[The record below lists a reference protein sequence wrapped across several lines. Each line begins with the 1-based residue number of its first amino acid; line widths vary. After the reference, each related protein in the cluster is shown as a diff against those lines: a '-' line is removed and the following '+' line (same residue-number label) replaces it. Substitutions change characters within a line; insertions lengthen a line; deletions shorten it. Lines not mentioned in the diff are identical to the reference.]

1 MRILNAMQ
9 AAARSLAAALI
20 QPASAHCD
28 TEDGPAVQD
37 GRRALET
44 GNPNYAL
51 KWVHAEGEEEV
62 RASFDAAQAARGRQ
76 DADRAARAFLETL
89 VRVHRAGE
97 GAGFDGIQPTGTE
110 LPAEVVAADAAL
122 DAGTIEPLRGLIPD
136 DRWDEL
142 QKRFTVA
149 LAKKGFDV
157 DDLDAARDYVAA
169 YVQFFKYAEGEDDH
183 HHHGSHDHAVHQHR

>member
-1 MRILNAMQ
+1 MNRIIRYASSI
-9 AAARSLAAALI
+9 RSRLALFI

-44 GNPNYAL
+44 GNVNFAL
-51 KWVHAEGEEEV
+51 KWVHPDGEDEV
-62 RASFDAAQAARGRQ
+62 KASFDAAITNRTGRIDGSAQ
-76 DADRAARAFLETL
+76 TDHDFLETL

-97 GAGFDGIQPTGTE
+97 GAGFDGIKPTGTE

-122 DAGTIEPLRGLIPD
+122 DVGNIEPLRGLVPS

-142 QKRFTVA
+142 ERRFNVA
-149 LAKKGFDV
+149 FSKKSFDIN
-157 DDLDAARDYVAA
+157 DLDAARDYVAA
-169 YVQFFKYAEGEDDH
+169 YVDYFKYAEGDDDH
-183 HHHGSHDHAVHQHR
+183 HHVGHHHDH